1 MGSILGQL
9 IGIYK
14 LIVFANVIL
23 SWIVHLRNQNT
34 TVRQLYLTTSRF
46 VNPVLDPIRQLLRPL
61 MGNVPFDISPIV
73 LIILLQL
80 LQNIVVAALG

>member
-80 LQNIVVAALG
+80 LQNIVDAALG

>member
-1 MGSILGQL
+1 MGSILEQL

-61 MGNVPFDISPIV
+61 MGNIPFDISPIV

-80 LQNIVVAALG
+80 LQKIVVAALG